1 MWVTMLYIWSLY
13 STSPMPQL
21 KKKKIE
27 DLKDTI
33 NQWDIIE
40 MYTILHTKA
49 AEYATSVV
57 NPGRLRYRVL
67 TLETGKNK
75 VH

>member
-1 MWVTMLYIWSLY
+1 
-13 STSPMPQL
+13 
-21 KKKKIE
+21 
-27 DLKDTI
+27 
-33 NQWDIIE
+33 

-75 VH
+75 VHKVFSIATS